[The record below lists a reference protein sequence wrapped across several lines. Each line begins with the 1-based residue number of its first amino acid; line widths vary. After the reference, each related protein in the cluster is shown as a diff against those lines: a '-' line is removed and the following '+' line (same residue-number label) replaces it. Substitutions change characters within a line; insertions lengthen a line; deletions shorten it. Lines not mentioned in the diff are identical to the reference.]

1 MTVQDSGG
9 TANGGDNSRT
19 YTNQLTLTV
28 NSVNDAPV
36 LVDQVRAIT
45 LTEDVSD
52 GSNTGSRISDLLASG
67 SVTEASDNVTPGTAS
82 DNSAIEAIAITA
94 KSTTGGTLQFST
106 NNGSNWANVGAVSNT
121 SSLLLVSTDRVRFVP
136 NQDFNGSAGSFTFR
150 AWDQTTTGAGSAGT
164 KVNTSTNGGTS
175 EFSSETDTASITVTS
190 VNDEPVLTVPNR
202 TVNEDA
208 GAQTVGGFTTTT
220 S

>member
-1 MTVQDSGG
+1 ANANGSTVFNVTVQDSGG

-36 LVDQVRAIT
+36 LVDQERDFALNEDGGTAGTAI
-45 LTEDVSD
+45 SAF
-52 GSNTGSRISDLLASG
+52 LAAG
-67 SVTEASDNVTPGTAS
+67 SVTEVNDNVTPGTAS

-94 KSTTGGTLQFST
+94 KSITGGTLQFST
-106 NNGSNWANVGAVSNT
+106 NNGSSWTDVGAVSNT
-121 SSLLLVSTDRVRFVP
+121 SSLLLDDSNKIRFVP
-136 NQDFNGSAGSFTFR
+136 SAQDFNGPAGSFTFR

-175 EFSSETDTASITVTS
+175 EFSSETDTA
-190 VNDEPVLTVPNR
+190 
-202 TVNEDA
+202 
-208 GAQTVGGFTTTT
+208 
-220 S
+220 